1 MIMVLRVTILVL
13 LTSIVIRIAHIIFNK
28 TRKLEYA
35 KNQKRFFLLDD
46 KSNPRKNFLLTYKG
60 AVFEG
65 EKYLGITG
73 DSFSVIS
80 ISLWP
85 KNADKL
91 EGMTHDDF
99 LFIKSELAKSY
110 PHASIEWNASVKDH
124 LRKLMS
130 ISH

>member
-1 MIMVLRVTILVL
+1 MIIALRLTGLILL
-13 LTSIVIRIAHIIFNK
+13 AFIIYWIAGIIFSGP
-28 TRKLEYA
+28 RKLAAA

-80 ISLWP
+80 ISLYP
-85 KNADKL
+85 KDADKL
-91 EGMTHDDF
+91 NGMTHEDF
-99 LFIKSELAKSY
+99 LFIQSELAKSY
-110 PHASIEWNASVKDH
+110 PHSSIEWSGSAKEH
-124 LRKLMS
+124 LRRLMS
-130 ISH
+130 IYQ

>member
-1 MIMVLRVTILVL
+1 MLLRLTGLILL
-13 LTSIVIRIAHIIFNK
+13 AFILYKLTRVMFSLP
-28 TRKLEYA
+28 RKLESA
-35 KNQKRFFLLDD
+35 KKQKRFFLLDD
-46 KSNPRKNFLLTYKG
+46 KANPRKNFRLTYKG

-73 DSFSVIS
+73 DSFGVIS
-80 ISLWP
+80 IFLWP

-110 PHASIEWNASVKDH
+110 PHASIEWNGSVREH

-130 ISH
+130 ISY